1 MPDSGAVD
9 AALVAKLL
17 GDATLMAL
25 APGGVYIDEAVAGVT
40 RFLIVSLIDE
50 HDGPMFNGRAFEDAL
65 YLVKYV
71 ERSTS
76 SVNARAAAARI
87 DALLDP
93 SGAGGTLTVTGYNL
107 MTMKRDSRLTPMVEV
122 DGVDA
127 SIRWQHRGG
136 RYRVMVSPN

>member
-1 MPDSGAVD
+1 MPDSADVD
-9 AALVAKLL
+9 AALTAKLL

-25 APGGVYIDEAVAGVT
+25 APDGVYVDEAKPGAT
-40 RFLIVSLIDE
+40 RFLIVSLADE
-50 HDGPMFNGRAFEDAL
+50 HDEPMFGGRAVEDGL

-76 SVNARAAAARI
+76 SMNAKTAAARI
-87 DALLDP
+87 DTLLNY
-93 SGAGGTLTVTGYNL
+93 GTLTVSGYGV
-107 MTMKRDSRLTPMVEV
+107 MTMRRESRLTPQVEV

-136 RYRVMVSPN
+136 HYRIQVSPN

>member
-17 GDATLMAL
+17 ADAPLRTL
-25 APGGVYIDEAVAGVT
+25 APDGIYIDEAVEGVT
-40 RFLIVSLIDE
+40 RFVIVSLIDE
-50 HDGPMFNGRAFEDAL
+50 HDEPMFNGRAFEDAL

-93 SGAGGTLTVTGYNL
+93 NGAGGTLTVTGYSL
-107 MTMKRDSRLTPMVEV
+107 MTVKRDARLTPQVEV